1 MMTRWQSEHR
11 FYLSSFVSSGF
22 ALWLSLACA
31 CSATNT
37 SANGGKGG
45 TGFGGSSGQN
55 GSGGSV
61 GGGGSVATGGTAGR
75 SGTGGQPGSGGA
87 KGSGGAIV
95 SGGATGSGGTT
106 GSGGA
111 TNVGGT
117 VGSGGTTSLG
127 GASGTGG
134 ATTVGGATGSGGA
147 PRLGGATG
155 SGGVIGGGGTP
166 GSGGTTGVGGATG
179 ADGGTAVAG
188 AIYVAPD
195 GDDSSPGTLAQPLK
209 TLAKARDL
217 VRTKTSGMTADLTV
231 YVRGGTYPQTS
242 TLTFANA
249 DSGNG
254 GFYVKYMAYPGERPL
269 ITGGQPIKGWKVS
282 DATNN
287 IYSASAGTT
296 AFRQLY
302 VNGVKAIRARSPNM
316 LANNV
321 ADFNRLSGWDKTAN
335 NVQVPS
341 SAVATWNNLTKV
353 EMHIN
358 IAWGDST
365 LRIASI
371 TTTGT
376 TAYVKFQSPESP
388 MVFVRPNPNMAQVG
402 WGSGRAYYFENAK
415 EFLDQAGEWYLDET
429 TSTVYYKPRTGEDM
443 ATATVIA
450 PMVETIMSVNGT
462 STSSQ
467 ASYLWFQGL
476 TFAHSTY
483 MRPSQSGF
491 LDGQAGQYNLTA
503 DANNNQTVGRLAAG
517 VSVMNANHLHFER
530 NLFTQMGATGLDFI
544 SGTHDDLIIGNA
556 ITDIAGNGIA
566 IGKFTASDTTEFH
579 VAYNPSDKNE
589 ICTRDTF
596 KDNYINGVTTEF
608 QGGVGIAAGYPA
620 YLDIEHNE
628 ISHTNYTGIS
638 VGFGWTGST
647 TAMTNNKINYN
658 NIHHVN
664 EVLTDGGAI
673 YTLSN
678 QGTGDEMQYNYIHD
692 YACSKWAD
700 YGCNGLYLDEKS
712 SGYTVAHNVMV
723 NCPTNI
729 AQNQTG
735 TNTITDNGANPS
747 GAQNT
752 IATAGIEATYA
763 DIKTLTV
770 PPATF

>member
-1 MMTRWQSEHR
+1 M
-11 FYLSSFVSSGF
+11 
-22 ALWLSLACA
+22 
-31 CSATNT
+31 
-37 SANGGKGG
+37 GG
-45 TGFGGSSGQN
+45 TALGGSSGSSGQGGN
-55 GSGGSV
+55 VGAGGSV
-61 GGGGSVATGGTAGR
+61 TP
-75 SGTGGQPGSGGA
+75 SGTGGQSGSGGQPGTGGV
-87 KGSGGAIV
+87 KGSGGASV
-95 SGGATGSGGTT
+95 SGGASGSGGTT

-111 TNVGGT
+111 IGAGGASRMGGAIGSGGASRMGGTTGSGGTAGAGGT
-117 VGSGGTTSLG
+117 VGSGG
-127 GASGTGG
+127 A
-134 ATTVGGATGSGGA
+134 
-147 PRLGGATG
+147 
-155 SGGVIGGGGTP
+155 
-166 GSGGTTGVGGATG
+166 TGVGGEQG
-179 ADGGTAVAG
+179 VPG

-195 GDDSSPGTLAQPLK
+195 GDDANPGTISQPVK
-209 TLAKARDL
+209 TVAKARDL
-217 VRTKTSGMTADLTV
+217 VRTKNSAMTADIAV
-231 YVRGGTYPQTS
+231 YLRGGTYPQTD
-242 TLTFANA
+242 TLTFGNA

-269 ITGGQPIKGWKVS
+269 ITGGKPITGWKVS

-287 IYSASAGTT
+287 IYSASAGNV

-302 VNGVKAIRARSPNM
+302 VNGVKAIRARTPNL

-321 ADFNRLSGWDKTAN
+321 ANFNRLSGWDKTAN

-341 SAVATWNNLTKV
+341 SAVATWNNLAKV

-358 IAWGDST
+358 IAWGDTT

-371 TTTGT
+371 TNTGG

-388 MVFVRPNPNMAQVG
+388 MVFVRPNPRMDQVG
-402 WGSGRAYYFENAK
+402 WGSGRAYYFENAL

-429 TSTVYYKPRTGEDM
+429 TNVVYYKPRSGEDM

-450 PMVETIMSVNGT
+450 PMLETIMSVTGT
-462 STSSQ
+462 STTSQ

-483 MRPSQSGF
+483 MRPSKFGF

-530 NLFTQMGATGLDFI
+530 NLFTQMGGTGLDFI
-544 SGTHDDLIIGNA
+544 SGTHDDMIVGNA
-556 ITDIAGNGIA
+556 ITDIAGNGFS
-566 IGKFTASDTTEFH
+566 IGKFTASETTEFH

-589 ICTRDTF
+589 VCTRDTF
-596 KDNYINGVTTEF
+596 KNNYINGVTTEF
-608 QGGVGIAAGYPA
+608 LGGVGIAAGYPA

-664 EVLTDGGAI
+664 EVMTDGGAI

-678 QGTGDEMQYNYIHD
+678 QGTGDQMQYNYIHD

-700 YGCNGLYLDEKS
+700 YGCNGLYLDEKT
-712 SGYTVAHNVMV
+712 SGYTVSHNVMV
-723 NCPTNI
+723 NCPTNV

-735 TNTITDNGANPS
+735 ANTITDNGANPS

-752 IATAGIEATYA
+752 IATAGIEPAYA

>member
-1 MMTRWQSEHR
+1 MMTPWQSDRR
-11 FYLSSFVSSGF
+11 FGISGLSGL
-22 ALWLSLACA
+22 ALWLSLACG
-31 CSATNT
+31 CSATN
-37 SANGGKGG
+37 SSSQGGKGG
-45 TGFGGSSGQN
+45 AGLGGSGAAPN
-55 GSGGSV
+55 GSGGSA

-75 SGTGGQPGSGGA
+75 AGSGGQPGTGAA
-87 KGSGGAIV
+87 KGSGGVTV
-95 SGGATGSGGTT
+95 SGGA

-111 TNVGGT
+111 SNVGGT
-117 VGSGGTTSLG
+117 I
-127 GASGTGG
+127 A
-134 ATTVGGATGSGGA
+134 
-147 PRLGGATG
+147 LGGATG
-155 SGGVIGGGGTP
+155 TGGA
-166 GSGGTTGVGGATG
+166 TGVGGATG
-179 ADGGTAVAG
+179 AGGAAGGRGGAGGSALGSGGTTGLGGATGAGGGTGVAG

-195 GDDSSPGTLAQPLK
+195 GDDSNPGTLAQPLK
-209 TLAKARDL
+209 TLAKARDT

-231 YVRGGTYPQTS
+231 YVRAGTYPQTS
-242 TLTFANA
+242 TLTFANQ

-269 ITGGQPIKGWKVS
+269 VTGGQPIKGWKVS
-282 DATNN
+282 DAANN
-287 IYSASAGTT
+287 IYSASAGST

-302 VNGVKAIRARSPNM
+302 VNGVKAIRARSPNL

-321 ADFNRLSGWDKTAN
+321 ANFNRLSGWDKAAN

-371 TTTGT
+371 TTTGS

-388 MVFVRPNPNMAQVG
+388 LVFVRPNPRMDQLG
-402 WGSGRAYYFENAK
+402 WGSGRAYYFENAL
-415 EFLDQAGEWYLDET
+415 EFLDQPGEWYLDET
-429 TSTVYYKPRTGEDM
+429 TNTVYYKPRTGEDM

-450 PMVETIMSVNGT
+450 PMLETIMSVKGT
-462 STSSQ
+462 STSDQ
-467 ASYLWFQGL
+467 VAYLWFEGL
-476 TFAHSTY
+476 SFAHSTY
-483 MRPSQSGF
+483 MRPSQFGF

-517 VSVMNANHLHFER
+517 VAVMNANHIHFER
-530 NLFTQMGATGLDFI
+530 NLFTQMGGTGLDFI
-544 SGTHDDLIIGNA
+544 SGTHDDMIIGNA
-556 ITDIAGNGIA
+556 ITDIAGNGFS
-566 IGKFTASDTTEFH
+566 IGKFTASETTEFH

-608 QGGVGIAAGYPA
+608 LGGVGIAAGYPA
-620 YLDIEHNE
+620 YLDVEHNE
-628 ISHTNYTGIS
+628 IAHANYSGIS

-664 EVLTDGGAI
+664 EVMTDGGAI

-678 QGTGDEMQYNYIHD
+678 QGTGSEMQYNYIHD

-700 YGCNGLYLDEKS
+700 YGCNGLYLDEKT

-723 NCPTNI
+723 NCPTNV

-752 IATAGIEATYA
+752 IATAGIEAAYA

-770 PPATF
+770 PAATF

>member
-1 MMTRWQSEHR
+1 MMTRWQSDRR
-11 FYLSSFVSSGF
+11 FVFSAF
-22 ALWLSLACA
+22 ALWLLLAGG
-31 CSATNT
+31 CSATN
-37 SANGGKGG
+37 SSGGKGG
-45 TGFGGSSGQN
+45 TGFGGSSAASRQT
-55 GSGGSV
+55 GGGGDSA
-61 GGGGSVATGGTAGR
+61 GGGGSVGTGGMAGR
-75 SGTGGQPGSGGA
+75 SGAGGQPGTGGA
-87 KGSGGAIV
+87 KGSGGVTV
-95 SGGATGSGGTT
+95 SDGATGSGGTGAGGASNVGGT
-106 GSGGA
+106 MGSGGA
-111 TNVGGT
+111 TR
-117 VGSGGTTSLG
+117 
-127 GASGTGG
+127 
-134 ATTVGGATGSGGA
+134 VGGATGAGGA

-155 SGGVIGGGGTP
+155 SGGTRGGGGTS
-166 GSGGTTGVGGATG
+166 GSAGATGLGGATSVDG
-179 ADGGTAVAG
+179 ATGVAG

-195 GDDSSPGTLAQPLK
+195 GDDSNPGTLAQPLK

-217 VRTKTSGMTADLTV
+217 VRTKNSGMTADITV

-269 ITGGQPIKGWKVS
+269 LTGGQPIKSWKVS

-302 VNGVKAIRARSPNM
+302 VNGVKAIRARTPNL

-321 ADFNRLSGWDKTAN
+321 ANFNRLSGWDKTAN
-335 NVQVPS
+335 NVQVPN

-371 TTTGT
+371 TNTGG

-388 MVFVRPNPNMAQVG
+388 MVFVRPNPRMDQVG
-402 WGSGRAYYFENAK
+402 WGSGRAYYFENAL

-429 TSTVYYKPRTGEDM
+429 TNTVYYKPRTGEDM
-443 ATATVIA
+443 TTATVIA
-450 PMVETIMSVNGT
+450 PMVETIMSVKGT
-462 STSSQ
+462 STSDQ
-467 ASYLWFQGL
+467 VGYLWFQGL
-476 TFAHSTY
+476 SFAHSTY
-483 MRPSQSGF
+483 MRPSQFGF

-517 VSVMNANHLHFER
+517 VSVMNANHIHFER
-530 NLFTQMGATGLDFI
+530 NLFSQMGATGLDFI
-544 SGTHDDLIIGNA
+544 SGTHDDMIIGNA
-556 ITDIAGNGIA
+556 ITDVAGNGIA

-596 KDNYINGVTTEF
+596 KDNYVNGVTTEF

-647 TAMTNNKINYN
+647 TAMTSNKINYN

-752 IATAGIEATYA
+752 IATAGIEATYV

>member
-1 MMTRWQSEHR
+1 MPP
-11 FYLSSFVSSGF
+11 
-22 ALWLSLACA
+22 
-31 CSATNT
+31 
-37 SANGGKGG
+37 
-45 TGFGGSSGQN
+45 
-55 GSGGSV
+55 
-61 GGGGSVATGGTAGR
+61 TGG
-75 SGTGGQPGSGGA
+75 
-87 KGSGGAIV
+87 
-95 SGGATGSGGTT
+95 TGSGGRST
-106 GSGGA
+106 GA
-111 TNVGGT
+111 
-117 VGSGGTTSLG
+117 GGTTGAGGVTNTGG
-127 GASGTGG
+127 GAAAGG
-134 ATTVGGATGSGGA
+134 Q
-147 PRLGGATG
+147 TG
-155 SGGVIGGGGTP
+155 SGGVGAGGG
-166 GSGGTTGVGGATG
+166 SG
-179 ADGGTAVAG
+179 VAG
-188 AIYVAPD
+188 TIYVSPD
-195 GDDSSPGTLAQPLK
+195 GNDSNPGTLDQPLK
-209 TLAKARDL
+209 TVAKARDL
-217 VRTKTSGMTADLTV
+217 VRTKNSSMSADMTV
-231 YVRGGTYPQTS
+231 YLRGGTYQQAS

-249 DSGNG
+249 DSGTG
-254 GFYVKYMAYPGERPL
+254 GFYVKYLAYQNERPL
-269 ITGGQPIKGWKVS
+269 ITGGAPITGWKVS

-302 VNGVKAIRARSPNM
+302 VNGVKAIRARTPNL

-321 ADFNRLSGWDKTAN
+321 ANFNRLSGWDKTAN

-365 LRIASI
+365 LRIAST
-371 TTTGT
+371 TTTGN

-450 PMVETIMSVNGT
+450 PMVETIMSISGT

-483 MRPSQSGF
+483 MRPSQYGF

-503 DANNNQTVGRLAAG
+503 EANNNQTVGRPPAG
-517 VSVMNANHLHFER
+517 VSVTNANNIHFER

-544 SGTHDDLIIGNA
+544 SGTHDDMIIGNA
-556 ITDIAGNGIA
+556 ITDIAGNGFS
-566 IGKFTASDTTEFH
+566 IGKFTASETTEYH
-579 VAYNPSDKNE
+579 VAYNPTDKNE

-596 KDNYINGVTTEF
+596 KDNYIDNVTTEF
-608 QGGVGIAAGYPA
+608 LGGVGIAGGYPA
-620 YLDIEHNE
+620 YVDIEHNE
-628 ISHTNYTGIS
+628 VSHTNYTGIS
-638 VGFGWTGST
+638 VGYGWTSSP

-664 EVLTDGGAI
+664 QILTDGGAI
-673 YTLSN
+673 YVLSN
-678 QGTGDEMQYNYIHD
+678 QGTGSEMQYNYIHD
-692 YACSKWAD
+692 YACSQWAD
-700 YGCNGLYLDEKS
+700 YGCNGLYLDEQT

-729 AQNQTG
+729 ARNQNGQDTV
-735 TNTITDNGANPS
+735 TDNGANPTA
-747 GAQNT
+747 AQNT
-752 IATAGIEATYA
+752 IATAGIESTYA
-763 DIKTLTV
+763 DIKSLVV
-770 PPATF
+770 PAAKF

>member
-1 MMTRWQSEHR
+1 M
-11 FYLSSFVSSGF
+11 G
-22 ALWLSLACA
+22 
-31 CSATNT
+31 
-37 SANGGKGG
+37 
-45 TGFGGSSGQN
+45 
-55 GSGGSV
+55 
-61 GGGGSVATGGTAGR
+61 
-75 SGTGGQPGSGGA
+75 
-87 KGSGGAIV
+87 
-95 SGGATGSGGTT
+95 SGGATGPGGTT
-106 GSGGA
+106 GAG
-111 TNVGGT
+111 
-117 VGSGGTTSLG
+117 
-127 GASGTGG
+127 
-134 ATTVGGATGSGGA
+134 
-147 PRLGGATG
+147 
-155 SGGVIGGGGTP
+155 
-166 GSGGTTGVGGATG
+166 
-179 ADGGTAVAG
+179 GGTAVAG

-195 GDDSSPGTLAQPLK
+195 GDDANPGTLAQPLK
-209 TLAKARDL
+209 TVAKARDL
-217 VRTKTSGMTADLTV
+217 VRTKNSAMTADITV
-231 YVRGGTYPQTS
+231 YLRGGTYPQTS
-242 TLTFANA
+242 TLTFANP
-249 DSGNG
+249 DSGTG

-302 VNGVKAIRARSPNM
+302 VNGVKAIRARTPNL

-321 ADFNRLSGWDKTAN
+321 ANFNRLSGWDKTAN
-335 NVQVPS
+335 NLQVPS

-353 EMHIN
+353 EMHVN

-371 TTTGT
+371 TSSGT
-376 TAYVKFQSPESP
+376 TALVKFQSPESP
-388 MVFVRPNPNMAQVG
+388 LVFVRPNPNMAQVG
-402 WGSGRAYYFENAK
+402 WGSGRAYYFENAL

-429 TSTVYYKPRTGEDM
+429 TSTIYYKPRTGEDM

-483 MRPSQSGF
+483 MRPSQYGF

-503 DANNNQTVGRLAAG
+503 DANNNQTVGRMTAG
-517 VSVMNANHLHFER
+517 VSVMNANHMHFER
-530 NLFTQMGATGLDFI
+530 NLVTQMGGTGLDFI
-544 SGTHDDLIIGNA
+544 SGTHDDTIIGNA
-556 ITDIAGNGIA
+556 ITDIAGNGISV
-566 IGKFTASDTTEFH
+566 GKFTASDTTEFH

-589 ICTRDTF
+589 ICTRETL
-596 KDNYINGVTTEF
+596 KDNYISNVTTEIL
-608 QGGVGIAAGYPA
+608 GGVGIGAGYPA
-620 YLDIEHNE
+620 NIDIEHNE
-628 ISHTNYTGIS
+628 ISYTNYTGIS
-638 VGFGWTGST
+638 VGFGWTST
-647 TAMTNNKINYN
+647 PNAMTNNKINYN

-664 EVLTDGGAI
+664 QIMTDGGAI

-678 QGTGDEMQYNYIHD
+678 QGPTSEMQYNYIHD

-700 YGCNGLYLDEKS
+700 YGCNGLYMDEQT

-729 AQNQTG
+729 AQNKNG
-735 TNTITDNGANPS
+735 TNTVTDNGGNPS

-770 PPATF
+770 PAATF

>member
-1 MMTRWQSEHR
+1 MRTAR
-11 FYLSSFVSSGF
+11 LLFVG
-22 ALWLSLACA
+22 LVNTLLACSGSNQQSNDA
-31 CSATNT
+31 S
-37 SANGGKGG
+37 GGSNSVAGSTG
-45 TGFGGSSGQN
+45 TGGSSN
-55 GSGGSV
+55 SGGSTT
-61 GGGGSVATGGTAGR
+61 TGTTDAAY
-75 SGTGGQPGSGGA
+75 GTGGVATAAGGR
-87 KGSGGAIV
+87 
-95 SGGATGSGGTT
+95 T
-106 GSGGA
+106 
-111 TNVGGT
+111 
-117 VGSGGTTSLG
+117 
-127 GASGTGG
+127 GTGG
-134 ATTVGGATGSGGA
+134 ATSTGGSNGVGGSAVVGGAPSSGGA
-147 PRLGGATG
+147 KT
-155 SGGVIGGGGTP
+155 T
-166 GSGGTTGVGGATG
+166 GGTTGVNSATGGTITSTGGATT
-179 ADGGTAVAG
+179 GGTTSKGGTSALGGSPSTGGTTSAAG
-188 AIYVAPD
+188 SPSTGGTTTNGGASSASGALYVSPS
-195 GDDSSPGTLAQPLK
+195 GDDSNPGTLAQPLK
-209 TLAKARDL
+209 TIAKARDL
-217 VRTKTSGMTADLTV
+217 VRTLNTAMKSDITV
-231 YVRGGTYPQTS
+231 YLRGGTYPQTS

-249 DSGNG
+249 DSGSG
-254 GFYVKYMAYPGERPL
+254 GFYVKYMAYNNERPL

-302 VNGVKAIRARSPNM
+302 VNGVKAIRARSPNL

-321 ADFNRLSGWDKTAN
+321 ANFNRLSGWDKTAN
-335 NVQVPS
+335 NLQVPT
-341 SAVATWNNLTKV
+341 SAVASWNNLTKV
-353 EMHIN
+353 EMHVN

-371 TTTGT
+371 TNSGT
-376 TAYVKFQSPESP
+376 TALVKFQSPESP
-388 MVFVRPNPNMAQVG
+388 LVFVRPNPNMAQVG

-429 TSTVYYKPRTGEDM
+429 TNTVYYKPRTGEDM
-443 ATATVIA
+443 TTAMVIA

-462 STSSQ
+462 STSNQ

-483 MRPSQSGF
+483 MRPSQYGF

-503 DANNNQTVGRLAAG
+503 DANNNQTIGRPPAG
-517 VSVMNANHLHFER
+517 VSVTNANNLHFER

-544 SGTHDDLIIGNA
+544 SGTHDDMIIGNA
-556 ITDIAGNGIA
+556 ITDIAGNGFS
-566 IGKFTASDTTEFH
+566 IGKFTASETTEYH

-596 KDNYINGVTTEF
+596 KDNYIDSVTTEF
-608 QGGVGIAAGYPA
+608 QGGVGIAGGYPA
-620 YLDIEHNE
+620 YVDIEHNE
-628 ISHTNYTGIS
+628 VSHTNYTGIS
-638 VGFGWTGST
+638 VGYGWTAST

-664 EVLTDGGAI
+664 QILTDGGAI
-673 YTLSN
+673 YVLSN

-692 YACSKWAD
+692 YACSTWAD
-700 YGCNGLYLDEKS
+700 YGCNGLYLDEKT

-735 TNTITDNGANPS
+735 TNTITDNGGNPS

-752 IATAGIEATYA
+752 IATAGIESSYA

-770 PPATF
+770 PAASF